1 MTTEQETGRG
11 APVRRAV
18 PKTGTRRSAVSQ
30 QPKPRPRIDTRPEAG
45 GKGSAA
51 ERARAEAA
59 AERALLDGRAG
70 APGAARGKAP
80 APERGKPAPARGAA
94 PARGK
99 SATAERGTPAPV
111 RGKAPAPERGTPA
124 PVRGKAPAPERGK
137 TAPAR
142 GKAAAPE
149 RGTTAAPS
157 RGKTAAPG
165 KAPGTERPEAAKGR
179 ARVKAPAAR
188 PAGGRGPARRQ
199 RTPFVLLVVGLLCG
213 GLVSLLLL
221 NTMLAQDTITD
232 AKLREEIAVAKREN
246 EKIDQEYQ
254 LKTQPGNIA
263 KLAEMQGQHTD
274 WDEVNAYSSA
284 GDQASQADPQR

>member
-30 QPKPRPRIDTRPEAG
+30 QPKPRPRTDTRPEAG
-45 GKGSAA
+45 GKRSAA

-80 APERGKPAPARGAA
+80 TPERGKPATARGAA

-99 SATAERGTPAPV
+99 SASAERGTA
-111 RGKAPAPERGTPA
+111 A

-157 RGKTAAPG
+157 RGRTAAPG
-165 KAPGTERPEAAKGR
+165 KAPVTERPEAAKGR

-284 GDQASQADPQR
+284 GDQASQADTQR

>member
-1 MTTEQETGRG
+1 MTTEQETGRE

-45 GKGSAA
+45 GKRSAA

-59 AERALLDGRAG
+59 AERALLDGGGAG
-70 APGAARGKAP
+70 TPGAARGKAP
-80 APERGKPAPARGAA
+80 APERGKPAPTRGAA
-94 PARGK
+94 PVRGK

-111 RGKAPAPERGTPA
+111 RGKAPAPERG
-124 PVRGKAPAPERGK
+124 KA
-137 TAPAR
+137 APAR

-149 RGTTAAPS
+149 RSTTAAPS

-165 KAPGTERPEAAKGR
+165 KAPVTGRPEAAKGR
-179 ARVKAPAAR
+179 TRVKAPAAR

-284 GDQASQADPQR
+284 GDQVSQADPQR

>member
-45 GKGSAA
+45 GTRSAA

-80 APERGKPAPARGAA
+80 APERGKQATARGAA
-94 PARGK
+94 PVRGK
-99 SATAERGTPAPV
+99 SASAERGTPAPV
-111 RGKAPAPERGTPA
+111 RGKAPAPERG
-124 PVRGKAPAPERGK
+124 KA
-137 TAPAR
+137 APAR

-165 KAPGTERPEAAKGR
+165 KAPVTERPEAPKGR

-284 GDQASQADPQR
+284 GDQASQADTQR